1 MSAATSH
8 LSLLDRV
15 VSQVVLL
22 SGGSVS
28 CDLWQRRRVAS
39 LSAFF
44 KIDSLVDHPVRGLFP
59 AQYVL
64 RRPTR
69 GALAAHSRSFEMPR
83 SRTVQFSRSFVLSCV
98 RLWNGLHESV
108 FAGEGLGALKLQ
120 SIVFFYKVD
129 CPLFLPFLQ
138 LFLIHF
144 SFSRDLRL
152 HGGLRTYRL
161 FAFTHVVF
169 GLVFLGG
176 WFSR

>member
-1 MSAATSH
+1 MLEMTFQFCYCCDWEVSAGAWEHLVLRCTGDHCSLQGAQVHLGLELFSFCALLFCLVFDCGMGCMS
-8 LSLLDRV
+8 LSLLV
-15 VSQVVLL
+15 KVWVL
-22 SGGSVS
+22 
-28 CDLWQRRRVAS
+28 
-39 LSAFF
+39 
-44 KIDSLVDHPVRGLFP
+44 
-59 AQYVL
+59 
-64 RRPTR
+64 
-69 GALAAHSRSFEMPR
+69 
-83 SRTVQFSRSFVLSCV
+83 
-98 RLWNGLHESV
+98 
-108 FAGEGLGALKLQ
+108 LKLQ

-138 LFLIHF
+138 LFLFHF

>member
-1 MSAATSH
+1 MLEMTFQLCYCCDWEVSAGAWEH
-8 LSLLDRV
+8 L
-15 VSQVVLL
+15 
-22 SGGSVS
+22 
-28 CDLWQRRRVAS
+28 
-39 LSAFF
+39 
-44 KIDSLVDHPVRGLFP
+44 
-59 AQYVL
+59 VL
-64 RRPTR
+64 RCTGDHCSLQ
-69 GALAAHSRSFEMPR
+69 GAQVHLGLELFSFR
-83 SRTVQFSRSFVLSCV
+83 AFLFCL
-98 RLWNGLHESV
+98 ESV
-108 FAGEGLGALKLQ
+108 FAGEGWVLLKLQ

-138 LFLIHF
+138 LFFFHF